1 MLTPPISAVPSHR
14 RSAAQALLALAAELA
29 LVRLAGIEQREARQ
43 DDRVPVQLDVALVG
57 SSTVLSHAS
66 GQYGNI
72 ARISSSDF
80 I

>member
-1 MLTPPISAVPSHR
+1 M
-14 RSAAQALLALAAELA
+14 
-29 LVRLAGIEQREARQ
+29 RLAGIEQRVVGQ
-43 DDRVPVQLDVALVG
+43 DDAVPVQLDVALLG
-57 SSTVLSHAS
+57 QLKVLSHAS